1 MSPLIILC
9 SVVLEVVAN
18 VVRQAKG
25 IKIIQ
30 TGKESIELFLF
41 TDDMT
46 WSLFKE
52 FKRIGQ
58 KKS

>member
-46 WSLFKE
+46 
-52 FKRIGQ
+52 
-58 KKS
+58 